1 MRDEE
6 NSLPKRNRLKSKKP
20 SSPQRRNEGIHNC
33 RTKQMPGLAS
43 SFSLSEKWTRGE
55 TRGVGR
61 AQSNRYPDFRAS
73 NLAPAFPTSF
83 AKPVS
88 GNGSSYPVT
97 VAQPSPNHTG
107 FPGHLI
113 ANFGRTIPASLSKNK
128 AVLNRKKIFASDFRR
143 LFKKQSLLCRPLRQV
158 DFVFRQTKEGGS
170 FVIPKRN

>member
-1 MRDEE
+1 
-6 NSLPKRNRLKSKKP
+6 
-20 SSPQRRNEGIHNC
+20 
-33 RTKQMPGLAS
+33 MPGLAS
-43 SFSLSEKWTRGE
+43 SFSLSEKWTRANAHV
-55 TRGVGR
+55 RR
-61 AQSNRYPDFRAS
+61 AQPDRYPDFRAS
-73 NLAPAFPTSF
+73 NLAPAFPTTLQ
-83 AKPVS
+83 AVS
-88 GNGSSYPVT
+88 GNWGLYPVT

-113 ANFGRTIPASLSKNK
+113 ANIFSRPTPASLSKNK